1 MAVNRQGDATR
12 ARLVKAAEKLFAAHG
27 VEAVSVRAVNAA
39 AGLGAASVHYHFG
52 SKDELLAAVLV
63 DLGGAVRDQIQAGV
77 DALAAAP
84 EPPNA
89 ESLVRAVTDPYLQL
103 LTRHRTRGMRWV
115 KIIAQISQQGHPAM
129 RAVDQH
135 VSDAVMV
142 QVRRAFPDAD
152 PARIE
157 LRWAIAIMGFLQ
169 ALSRADEWSRNGPRL
184 SPPELAAFYDDLVGY
199 VSGGVANLLGR

>member
-27 VEAVSVRAVNAA
+27 VEAVSVRAVNAD

-52 SKDELLAAVLV
+52 SKDDLLAAVLV
-63 DLGGAVRDQIQAGV
+63 DLGAAVRDQIRANV
-77 DALAAAP
+77 DALASAP
-84 EPPNA
+84 EPPDT

-103 LTRHRTRGMRWV
+103 LTRHRTRGMRWI

-135 VSDAVMV
+135 VTEAVMA

-157 LRWAIAIMGFLQ
+157 LRWAISIMGFLQ
-169 ALSRADEWSRNGPRL
+169 ALSRADEWSRNGRRL
-184 SPPELAAFYDDLVGY
+184 PDAELAAFYEDLVDF
-199 VSGGVANLLGR
+199 VSGGVANLLGP